1 MGLPRVEHV
10 TGSHEVR
17 PKPNYEYYE
26 YKEYKHVQDKTG
38 DAGIWHAPGSH

>member
-17 PKPNYEYYE
+17 PKPNYEY
-26 YKEYKHVQDKTG
+26 KHVQDKTG
-38 DAGIWHAPGSH
+38 DAGVWHAPGSH